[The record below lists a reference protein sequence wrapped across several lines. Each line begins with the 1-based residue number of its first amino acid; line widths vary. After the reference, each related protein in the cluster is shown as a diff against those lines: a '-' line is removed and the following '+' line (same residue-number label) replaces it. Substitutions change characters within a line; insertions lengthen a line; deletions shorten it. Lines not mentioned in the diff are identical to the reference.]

1 MSRRKVS
8 SLASE
13 QTETAPVGNMSTL
26 EQIEKAKQFRLG
38 HFINK
43 YESYLVQFTDQKFP
57 EIWIESL
64 GAASAMSTKQK
75 AVVVK
80 FLQLLDPKFTNIT
93 LHPGFRDA
101 PEKWTVYKI
110 KRFIEVYIETGVRG
124 TDETP
129 DDWISI
135 NSAAGKN
142 FNADQYRGFVNYV
155 SSSSSSARTSYAA
168 SEFPSTQ
175 ASKQPS
181 PESSKG
187 PSPEKEKQKTPATSS
202 KEPPPEKTKQKTPAR
217 SIEGPVPEKTKIGT
231 LDLEQLEKKLKSDKK
246 AKPLKEKE
254 KEKESLYDSDSKVAK
269 TKKSKKPKVIDPK
282 GKEGRELSVLPE
294 VKEAIASKKVSKI
307 TPIVPPTPSRDL
319 KITETPPLFAFSEE
333 TLKRLKKSEVQ
344 AEPSTPA
351 LPRITEEVPVFYTPS
366 TTKKR
371 KPKDKDEPKERIT
384 KKKIE
389 EFVEKSVEK
398 QVGRNPTKQDKS
410 MSKQV
415 LMEKRIFGGDAK
427 LAQLIKVIDAGTENF
442 QTKYDVRNYQYVL
455 RMMNQI
461 QPYVKYTVEQP
472 SLRRHFADNFYK
484 SYTEILGIWL
494 CHIKIMLVE
503 YLYAENQR
511 LKSAR
516 DISGIANYTYWVENT
531 VPQIYGWIKNQLEI
545 IKTEFLIPA
554 YFTVE
559 TGNRIT
565 DVGKSIE
572 KSLERKDVK
581 PPSSEV
587 DQMLLN
593 FDANELA
600 SINFKYNIS
609 GIPTYDRQIP
619 SDKPRY
625 NVLENARQLIDD
637 FKSRELTLE
646 SEKKTAPVVRS
657 SPSPS
662 STEKQRYK
670 EREKEKE
677 EDVRK
682 ITEQVNKA
690 LEQTPLAKSK
700 LSEYQPGTIVK
711 ERFMALVEGL
721 QLGKEYDAIVSSK
734 KTDPSEYSAFA
745 IRKKEKDGGANKSI
759 DYADL
764 VEPATPSVNLA
775 TPAPTRGPRPQKI
788 SYDQDETA
796 LLDNVAEIEQFYNAA
811 LVRAG
816 NSFTTEQKK
825 YGFSFFKIAYK
836 KWSSV
841 VNRFVSGRAI
851 FPPSRKKYLTTITN
865 QLASSSATN
874 NEIISIQRDIE
885 SQWEKYLK
893 SVVGHLYDIIL
904 ESINISPAEIYD
916 FNLELEQYNMGYIQS
931 SEELKSVLHINS
943 PGGLP
948 NGNIFKLSNTEMQTL
963 VNFIIGNSYD
973 GIDIR
978 TFLLSWFAGFE
989 YWGGK
994 LFQYFDVIKKFAF
1007 VRRNLNYEYDVP
1019 DDRSIITLTDPTT
1032 NSSNTYVWLIEA
1044 NGEIILSATDPADAV
1059 PIVVWLDE
1067 AKQNCVLIWIN

>member
-1 MSRRKVS
+1 MSRAKRA
-8 SLASE
+8 SLLSE
-13 QTETAPVGNMSTL
+13 QTETAPVGNMATL

-43 YESYLVQFTDQKFP
+43 YESYLVQFTDEKIP

-135 NSAAGKN
+135 NTAMGKN
-142 FNADQYRGFVNYV
+142 FNAEQYRGFVNYV

-187 PSPEKEKQKTPATSS
+187 PSPEKAKEQKGPS
-202 KEPPPEKTKQKTPAR
+202 PEKAKQKTPAR
-217 SIEGPVPEKTKIGT
+217 SIKEPVPEKTKIGT

-254 KEKESLYDSDSKVAK
+254 KEKESVYDSDSKVTK
-269 TKKSKKPKVIDPK
+269 TNKSKPPKPKVIDPK
-282 GKEGRELSVLPE
+282 GKEGRLLSVLPE
-294 VKEAIASKKVSKI
+294 VEEAIASKKASKL

-319 KITETPPLFAFSEE
+319 KITETPPLFSLIQE
-333 TLKRLKKSEVQ
+333 TPKSLKKRNVQ
-344 AEPSTPA
+344 AESSTPA
-351 LPRITEEVPVFYTPS
+351 LPRITEDVPYSFTPS

-371 KPKDKDEPKERIT
+371 KPKDKDEPKERIS

-410 MSKQV
+410 KSKQV
-415 LMEKRIFGGDAK
+415 LMEKRVFGGDAK

-442 QTKYDVRNYQYVL
+442 QTKYDVRNYQYAL

-461 QPYVKYTVEQP
+461 QPYVKYTVEQR
-472 SLRRHFADNFYK
+472 SERRDFADNFYK

-494 CHIKIMLVE
+494 SHLKVLLIE

-511 LKSAR
+511 LKSNR
-516 DISGIANYTYWVENT
+516 DISGIANYTYWAENT
-531 VPQIYGWIKNQLEI
+531 VPQVYGWIRNQLEI

-554 YFTVE
+554 YFTLE
-559 TGNRIT
+559 TGNKIT
-565 DVGKSIE
+565 DLGKSIE
-572 KSLERKDVK
+572 KSLEKRIIA

-587 DQMLLN
+587 DHMLLN
-593 FDANELA
+593 FDANELS

-609 GIPTYDRQIP
+609 GIPAYDQQIP
-619 SDKPRY
+619 SEKTRY

-711 ERFMALVEGL
+711 ERFKALVEGL
-721 QLGKEYDAIVSSK
+721 ELEKEYDAIVSSK

-745 IRKKEKDGGANKSI
+745 IRKKDGGANKSI
-759 DYADL
+759 DYADF
-764 VEPATPSVNLA
+764 VEPATPSANLA

-796 LLDNVAEIEQFYNAA
+796 LLGNVAEIEQFYNAA

-825 YGFSFFKIAYK
+825 YGFSFFKVAYK

-841 VNRFVSGRAI
+841 VNRFLTGRAI
-851 FPPSRKKYLTTITN
+851 FSKSRKKYLTTITN
-865 QLASSSATN
+865 QRASGGATN
-874 NEIISIQRDIE
+874 NDIISIQRDIE
-885 SQWEKYLK
+885 FQWEQYLK

-904 ESINISPAEIYD
+904 ESINISEAEIYD

-931 SEELKSVLHINS
+931 SEELKSVLHINP

-948 NGNIFKLSNTEMQTL
+948 NGNIFNLSNTEMQTL

-973 GIDIR
+973 EIDIR

-989 YWGGK
+989 FWGSK

-1007 VRRNLNYEYDVP
+1007 VRRNLNYEFDVP

-1032 NSSNTYVWLIEA
+1032 NSSNTYFWLVEA
-1044 NGEIILSATDPADAV
+1044 NGEIILSPTDPADAV

-1067 AKQNCVLIWIN
+1067 EKQNCVLIWVN

>member
-1 MSRRKVS
+1 MSRAKRA
-8 SLASE
+8 SLLSE
-13 QTETAPVGNMSTL
+13 QTETAPVGNMATL

-43 YESYLVQFTDQKFP
+43 YESYLVQFTDEKIP

-135 NSAAGKN
+135 NTAMGKN
-142 FNADQYRGFVNYV
+142 FNAEQYRGFVNYV

-187 PSPEKEKQKTPATSS
+187 PSPEKAKEQKGPS
-202 KEPPPEKTKQKTPAR
+202 PEKAKQKTPAR
-217 SIEGPVPEKTKIGT
+217 SIKEPVPEKTKIGT

-254 KEKESLYDSDSKVAK
+254 KEKESVYDSDSKVTK
-269 TKKSKKPKVIDPK
+269 TNKSKPPKPKVIDPK
-282 GKEGRELSVLPE
+282 GKEGRLLSVLPE
-294 VKEAIASKKVSKI
+294 VEEAIASKKASKL

-319 KITETPPLFAFSEE
+319 KITETPPLFSLIQE
-333 TLKRLKKSEVQ
+333 TPKSLKKRNVQ
-344 AEPSTPA
+344 AESSTPA
-351 LPRITEEVPVFYTPS
+351 LPRITEDVPYSFTPS

-371 KPKDKDEPKERIT
+371 KPKDKDEPKERIS

-398 QVGRNPTKQDKS
+398 QVWRNPTKQDKS
-410 MSKQV
+410 KSKQV
-415 LMEKRIFGGDAK
+415 LMEKRVFGGDAK

-442 QTKYDVRNYQYVL
+442 QTKYDVRNYQYAL

-461 QPYVKYTVEQP
+461 QPYVKYTVEQT
-472 SLRRHFADNFYK
+472 SSRIGFSDKFYK
-484 SYTEILGIWL
+484 SYTEILGVWL
-494 CHIKIMLVE
+494 SHLRVILID
-503 YLYAENQR
+503 YTYAERQR
-511 LKSAR
+511 LKSEVGLSAQA
-516 DISGIANYTYWVENT
+516 DLSKFLDEVPMISGWV
-531 VPQIYGWIKNQLEI
+531 QSQLEI
-545 IKTEFLIPA
+545 IKTEFLLPV
-554 YFTVE
+554 YLRE
-559 TGNRIT
+559 GEGNKIT
-565 DVGKSIE
+565 DYARE
-572 KSLERKDVK
+572 LEVALKKRLLETPKAKV
-581 PPSSEV
+581 E
-587 DQMLLN
+587 QMLLDV
-593 FDANELA
+593 DANEYVPL
-600 SINFKYNIS
+600 NQKYNMS
-609 GIPTYDRQIP
+609 GIPRYDQRIP
-619 SDKPRY
+619 SENTKY
-625 NVLENARQLIDD
+625 NVIENARQVIEA
-637 FKSRELTLE
+637 FKKGNFIEQQETP
-646 SEKKTAPVVRS
+646 AVRS

-670 EREKEKE
+670 ELEKQKE
-677 EDVRK
+677 EEVRK

-690 LEQTPLAKSK
+690 LEQTPLPQSK
-700 LSEYQPGTIVK
+700 PSEFQPGTILK
-711 ERFMALVEGL
+711 ERFQEMVKGL
-721 QLGKEYDAIVSSK
+721 DLEKEYDAIVSSK

-745 IRKKEKDGGANKSI
+745 IRKKDGGANKSI
-759 DYADL
+759 DYLDF
-764 VEPATPSVNLA
+764 VQPATPAPTIA
-775 TPAPTRGPRPQKI
+775 TPAPTRNPRPQKI
-788 SYDQDETA
+788 SYSQDETA
-796 LLDNVAEIEQFYNAA
+796 LLGNVAEIEQFYNAA

-816 NSFTTEQKK
+816 NSFTTEQKN

-851 FPPSRKKYLTTITN
+851 FPASRKKYLTTITR
-865 QLASSSATN
+865 QLASANASGDD
-874 NEIISIQRDIE
+874 IISIQKDIE
-885 SQWEKYLK
+885 SQWEQYLK
-893 SVVGHLYDIIL
+893 SVVGHLYDIIV
-904 ESINISPAEIYD
+904 ESINISQAEIYE

-931 SEELKSVLHINS
+931 SEELKSVLHINI

-948 NGNIFKLSNTEMQTL
+948 NGNIFNLSNTEMQTL
-963 VNFIIGNSYD
+963 VNFIVGNSYD
-973 GIDIR
+973 EIDIR

-989 YWGGK
+989 FWGSK

-1007 VRRNLNYEYDVP
+1007 VRRNLNYEFDVP

-1032 NSSNTYVWLIEA
+1032 NSSNTYFWLVEA
-1044 NGEIILSATDPADAV
+1044 NGEIILSPTDPADAV

-1067 AKQNCVLIWIN
+1067 EKQNCVLIWVN